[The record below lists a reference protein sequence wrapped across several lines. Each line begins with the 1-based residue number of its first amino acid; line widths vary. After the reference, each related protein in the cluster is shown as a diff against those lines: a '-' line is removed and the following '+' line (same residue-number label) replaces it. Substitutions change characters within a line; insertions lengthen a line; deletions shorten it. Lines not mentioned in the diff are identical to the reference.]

1 MATLV
6 KKLSGVETLKQESD
20 HLRGHLAAELAAGG
34 SQVSEDGYNLLKFH
48 GSYEQYDRDTATVRK
63 QRGEEKEYSF
73 MVRVRMPGGRLTA
86 AQYLALD
93 ALADEYANGTLR
105 ITTRQ
110 GIQFH
115 GVVKA
120 DLKPSIAAINETL
133 LTTLAAC
140 GDVARNVMTTP
151 APIADAVHAR
161 LDRDA
166 HMLSA
171 ALLPKTRAYHEIF
184 LDDEPA
190 GSDAEPLYGDT
201 YLPRK
206 FKVGLAAPSDN
217 TVDVLSNDLGLIAL
231 FEGEKLI
238 GYNVA
243 VGGGLGMTHN
253 RADTY
258 PRLAS
263 VVGFV
268 GPDDLW
274 NAVRAVVELQRDN
287 GDRTDRKRARLKY
300 VVDGK
305 GLDWVRETLVGAYG
319 LNLQPARPMP
329 KFELPD
335 HLGWHE
341 QGDGRW
347 WLGVPVASGRIA
359 DFPGAALRTALRQV
373 MEQVGPDPIMTAQ
386 QDVLL
391 SNIPADRRADVEA
404 ILAAHGV
411 RLAETMTPFERWTL
425 ACPALPT
432 CGLALTEAERVRQ
445 PIVASIQSV
454 LDGLGL
460 GRERI
465 SLRITGCPNGC
476 ARSYAGDI
484 GLVGRV
490 PGRYALYVG
499 GDFEGTVLS
508 ERIADKVL
516 EADIAA
522 TLQPLLAGWSQD
534 RAAGEG
540 FGDWCRRTGV
550 PALQAMLPSASKA
563 A

>member
-1 MATLV
+1 VL
-6 KKLSGVETLKQESD
+6 
-20 HLRGHLAAELAAGG
+20 
-34 SQVSEDGYNLLKFH
+34 
-48 GSYEQYDRDTATVRK
+48 
-63 QRGEEKEYSF
+63 
-73 MVRVRMPGGRLTA
+73 
-86 AQYLALD
+86 
-93 ALADEYANGTLR
+93 
-105 ITTRQ
+105 
-110 GIQFH
+110 
-115 GVVKA
+115 KA

-151 APIADAVHAR
+151 APIADAVHQR

-184 LDDEPA
+184 LDDEPV
-190 GSDAEPLYGDT
+190 GSDEEPLYGDT

-206 FKVGLAAPSDN
+206 FKVGLATPSDN

-231 FEGEKLI
+231 FEGEELV
-238 GYNVA
+238 GYNIA

-305 GLDWVRETLVGAYG
+305 GLDWVRETLVGTYG
-319 LNLQPARPMP
+319 LNLEPARPMP
-329 KFELPD
+329 KFQLPD

-359 DFPGAALRTALRQV
+359 DFEGAALRSALRAV
-373 MEQVGPDPIMTAQ
+373 MQQVGADPIMTAQ

-404 ILAAHGV
+404 ILSAHGV
-411 RLAETMTPFERWTL
+411 KLAETMTPFERWTL

-445 PIVASIQSV
+445 PIVASIQSA

-522 TLQPLLAGWSQD
+522 TLQPLLAGWSRD

-550 PALQAMLPSASKA
+550 PALQAMLPSAAKA